1 MDVKEKREYLMRYQ
15 NAQNRIIGL
24 THEIEKWQGI
34 AEKVNSALNNSGVSS
49 GDNSSKVEI
58 GAINVVDIVTSIQKE
73 IDSAK
78 QIRDEV
84 FTTIHT
90 KCGKMRHRELLEMR
104 FVNGM
109 SENEIAK
116 INKKD
121 VKSISK
127 AITAAIKSIDI

>member
-1 MDVKEKREYLMRYQ
+1 MDLKAKREYLMHYQ
-15 NAQNRIIGL
+15 HAQNRIIGL

-34 AEKVNSALNNSGVSS
+34 AEQVNSALNNYGISS
-49 GDNSSKVEI
+49 GDNGSKVER
-58 GAINVVDIVTSIQKE
+58 GAVNVADIITSIQKE

-78 QIRDEV
+78 QVRDEV
-84 FTTIHT
+84 FTTIQT

-127 AITAAIKSIDI
+127 AITAAIKSMDI

>member
-1 MDVKEKREYLMRYQ
+1 MDVKEKREYLMLYQ

-34 AEKVNSALNNSGVSS
+34 AEKVNSAMNNSGVSS
-49 GDNSSKVEI
+49 GDNRSKVER
-58 GAINVVDIVTSIQKE
+58 GAINVVDIVKSIQIE
-73 IDSAK
+73 INSAK

-84 FTTIHT
+84 FTTIQT

>member
-1 MDVKEKREYLMRYQ
+1 MYVKEKREYLMRYQ

-24 THEIEKWQGI
+24 AHEIEKWQGI

-49 GDNSSKVEI
+49 GDNSSKIER
-58 GAINVVDIVTSIQKE
+58 GAINVVDIITSIKIE
-73 IDSAK
+73 INSAK
-78 QIRDEV
+78 DVRDEV
-84 FTTIHT
+84 LNTIRT
-90 KCGKMRHRELLEMR
+90 KCGKMRYRELLEMR

-109 SENEIAK
+109 SEREIAK

>member
-1 MDVKEKREYLMRYQ
+1 MDVKEKREYLMLYQ

-34 AEKVNSALNNSGVSS
+34 AEKVNSALNNAGVLSG
-49 GDNSSKVEI
+49 GNSSKVER
-58 GAINVVDIVTSIQKE
+58 GAINVVDIVKSIQIE
-73 IDSAK
+73 INSAK
-78 QIRDEV
+78 DVRDEV
-84 FTTIHT
+84 LATIHT

-127 AITAAIKSIDI
+127 AITAAIKSMDI

>member
-1 MDVKEKREYLMRYQ
+1 MDVKAKREYMMRYQ

-34 AEKVNSALNNSGVSS
+34 AEKVNSAINNSGISAC
-49 GDNSSKVEI
+49 DNSSKVER
-58 GAINVVDIVTSIQKE
+58 GAINVADIITSIQIE
-73 IDSAK
+73 INSAK
-78 QIRDEV
+78 DVRDEV
-84 FTTIHT
+84 LAAIHT

-127 AITAAIKSIDI
+127 AITAAIKSMDI

>member
-1 MDVKEKREYLMRYQ
+1 MDVKAKREYMMRYQ

-34 AEKVNSALNNSGVSS
+34 AEKVNSAINNSGISAC
-49 GDNSSKVEI
+49 DNSSKVER
-58 GAINVVDIVTSIQKE
+58 GAINVADIIKSIQTE
-73 IDSAK
+73 INSAK
-78 QIRDEV
+78 DVRDEV
-84 FTTIHT
+84 LAAIHT

-127 AITAAIKSIDI
+127 AITAAIKSMDI

>member
-1 MDVKEKREYLMRYQ
+1 MDVKEKREYLMLYQ

-34 AEKVNSALNNSGVSS
+34 AEKVNSSMNNSGVSA

-58 GAINVVDIVTSIQKE
+58 GAINVVDIVKSIQIE
-73 IDSAK
+73 INSAK
-78 QIRDEV
+78 DVREEV
-84 FTTIHT
+84 LAAIHT

-109 SENEIAK
+109 SEREIAK

-127 AITAAIKSIDI
+127 AITAAIKSMDI

>member
-1 MDVKEKREYLMRYQ
+1 MDLKAKREYLMQYQ
-15 NAQNRIIGL
+15 SAQNRIIGL

-34 AEKVNSALNNSGVSS
+34 AEQVNSALNNAGVLSG
-49 GDNSSKVEI
+49 GNGSKVER
-58 GAINVVDIVTSIQKE
+58 GAVNVVDIVKSIQTE
-73 IDSAK
+73 INSAK
-78 QIRDEV
+78 DVRDEV
-84 FTTIHT
+84 LAAIRT
-90 KCGKMRHRELLEMR
+90 KCCKMRHRELLEMR

-127 AITAAIKSIDI
+127 AITAAIKSMDI

>member
-1 MDVKEKREYLMRYQ
+1 MDLKAKREYLMHYQ
-15 NAQNRIIGL
+15 SAQNRIIGL

-34 AEKVNSALNNSGVSS
+34 AEKVNSALNNAGVLSG
-49 GDNSSKVEI
+49 GNGSKVER
-58 GAINVVDIVTSIQKE
+58 GAVNVADIITSIQKE

-84 FTTIHT
+84 FTAIQT

-127 AITAAIKSIDI
+127 AITAAIKSMDI

>member
-1 MDVKEKREYLMRYQ
+1 MDLKAKREYLMQYQ
-15 NAQNRIIGL
+15 SAQNRIIGL

-34 AEKVNSALNNSGVSS
+34 AEKVNSALNNAGVLSC
-49 GDNSSKVEI
+49 GNSSKVER
-58 GAINVVDIVTSIQKE
+58 GAVNVADIITSIQKE

-84 FTTIHT
+84 FTTIQK

-127 AITAAIKSIDI
+127 AITAAIKSMDI

>member
-1 MDVKEKREYLMRYQ
+1 MDLKAKREYLMHYQ
-15 NAQNRIIGL
+15 SAQNRIIGL

-34 AEKVNSALNNSGVSS
+34 AEKVNSAINNSGISS
-49 GDNSSKVEI
+49 GDNGSKVER
-58 GAINVVDIVTSIQKE
+58 GAVNVADIIKSIQTE
-73 IDSAK
+73 INSAK
-78 QIRDEV
+78 DVRDEV
-84 FTTIHT
+84 LAAIHT

-127 AITAAIKSIDI
+127 AITAAIKSMDI

>member
-1 MDVKEKREYLMRYQ
+1 MDVKAKREYMMRYQ

-34 AEKVNSALNNSGVSS
+34 AEKVNSAINNSGISAC
-49 GDNSSKVEI
+49 DNSSKVER
-58 GAINVVDIVTSIQKE
+58 GAINVADIITSIQIE
-73 IDSAK
+73 INSAK
-78 QIRDEV
+78 DVREEV
-84 FTTIHT
+84 LAAIHT

-109 SENEIAK
+109 SEHEIAK

-127 AITAAIKSIDI
+127 AITAAIKSMDI

>member
-1 MDVKEKREYLMRYQ
+1 MDLKAKREYLMQYQ
-15 NAQNRIIGL
+15 SAQNRIIGL
-24 THEIEKWQGI
+24 THEIEKWQCI
-34 AEKVNSALNNSGVSS
+34 AEKVNSALNNAGVLSG
-49 GDNSSKVEI
+49 GNSSKVER
-58 GAINVVDIVTSIQKE
+58 GAINVVDIVKSIQTE
-73 IDSAK
+73 INSAK
-78 QIRDEV
+78 DVRDEV
-84 FTTIHT
+84 LAAIHT

-127 AITAAIKSIDI
+127 AITAAIKSMDI

>member
-1 MDVKEKREYLMRYQ
+1 MDLKAKREYLMQYQ
-15 NAQNRIIGL
+15 SAQNRIIGL

-34 AEKVNSALNNSGVSS
+34 AEKVNSAMNNSGVSS
-49 GDNSSKVEI
+49 GDNSSKVER
-58 GAINVVDIVTSIQKE
+58 GAVNVADIITSIQKE

-84 FTTIHT
+84 FTTIQT

-127 AITAAIKSIDI
+127 AITAAIKSMDI

>member
-1 MDVKEKREYLMRYQ
+1 MDVKAKREYMMRYQ

-34 AEKVNSALNNSGVSS
+34 AEKVNSAINNSGISAC
-49 GDNSSKVEI
+49 DNSSKVER
-58 GAINVVDIVTSIQKE
+58 GAINVADIITSIKIE
-73 IDSAK
+73 INSAK
-78 QIRDEV
+78 DVREEV
-84 FTTIHT
+84 LAAIHT

-109 SENEIAK
+109 SEREIAK

-127 AITAAIKSIDI
+127 AITAAIKSMDI

>member
-1 MDVKEKREYLMRYQ
+1 MDLKAKREYLMQYQ
-15 NAQNRIIGL
+15 SAQNRIIGL

-34 AEKVNSALNNSGVSS
+34 AEKVNSALNNYGISS
-49 GDNSSKVEI
+49 GDNGSKVER
-58 GAINVVDIVTSIQKE
+58 GAVNVADIITSIQKE

-78 QIRDEV
+78 DVRDEV
-84 FTTIHT
+84 LATIRT

>member
-34 AEKVNSALNNSGVSS
+34 AEKVNSALNNSGVST
-49 GDNSSKVEI
+49 GENSSKVER
-58 GAINVVDIVTSIQKE
+58 GAINVADIVTSIQIE
-73 IDSAK
+73 INSAK
-78 QIRDEV
+78 DVRDEV
-84 FTTIHT
+84 LTTIRT
-90 KCGKMRHRELLEMR
+90 KCGKMRYRELLEMR

-109 SENEIAK
+109 SDYEIAK

>member
-1 MDVKEKREYLMRYQ
+1 MDLKAKREYLMHYQ
-15 NAQNRIIGL
+15 SAQKRIIGL

-34 AEKVNSALNNSGVSS
+34 AEKVNSALNNYGISS
-49 GDNSSKVEI
+49 SDNGSKVER
-58 GAINVVDIVTSIQKE
+58 GAVNVADIITSIQKE
-73 IDSAK
+73 IDSAR

-84 FTTIHT
+84 FTTIQT

-127 AITAAIKSIDI
+127 AITAAIKSMDI

>member
-1 MDVKEKREYLMRYQ
+1 MDVKAKREYMMRYQ

-34 AEKVNSALNNSGVSS
+34 AAKVNSAINNSGISAC
-49 GDNSSKVEI
+49 DNSSKVER
-58 GAINVVDIVTSIQKE
+58 GAINVADIITSIQIE
-73 IDSAK
+73 INSAK
-78 QIRDEV
+78 DVREEV
-84 FTTIHT
+84 LAAIHT

-109 SENEIAK
+109 SDYEIAK

-127 AITAAIKSIDI
+127 AITAAIKSMDI